1 MSKRKLI
8 SDVMHHSKL
17 LSLPPQTTVS
27 AAARKMFERRV
38 GAVMVTTGN
47 KLVGI
52 VTERDVNFRVVALG
66 RCPETTLLSDIMTK
80 DPDSLPPKATVG
92 EALEMMQSYGYRH
105 LPVEQ
110 NGAVVG
116 VISIRDIFMEVK
128 EDLESDIHDRE
139 EFMFGSGYSL
149 PAVAH

>member
-1 MSKRKLI
+1 MTKRKMI
-8 SDVMHHSKL
+8 TDVIHHSKL
-17 LSLPPQTTVS
+17 LSLPPQTTVA

-38 GAVMVTTGN
+38 GAAVVIVGG

-52 VTERDVNFRVVALG
+52 VTERDINFRVVALG
-66 RCPETTLLSDIMTK
+66 RSPETTLLSDIMTK
-80 DPDSLPPKATVG
+80 APDTLPTNAAVG

-105 LPVEQ
+105 VPVEQ
-110 NGAVVG
+110 NGTVVG
-116 VISIRDIFMEVK
+116 LVSIRDIFMEVK
-128 EDLESDIHDRE
+128 EGLESDIHDRE

>member
-8 SDVMHHSKL
+8 SDVTHQSKL

-27 AAARKMFERRV
+27 AAARKMLERRV
-38 GAVMVTTGN
+38 GAVVVISGGS
-47 KLVGI
+47 LVGI
-52 VTERDVNFRVVALG
+52 VTERDINFRVVALG
-66 RCPETTLLSDIMTK
+66 RSPETTLLSDVMTK
-80 DPDSLPPKATVG
+80 DPDTLPPNASVS

-105 LPVEQ
+105 VPVEQ

-116 VISIRDIFMEVK
+116 VVSIRDIFMEVK
-128 EDLESDIHDRE
+128 EDLESDILERE

>member
-38 GAVMVTTGN
+38 GAVMVVTGN

-66 RCPETTLLSDIMTK
+66 RSPETTLLSDIMTK
-80 DPDSLPPKATVG
+80 DPDSLPPNATVG

-105 LPVEQ
+105 LPVEH
-110 NGAVVG
+110 NCAIAG

-149 PAVAH
+149 PAVSH